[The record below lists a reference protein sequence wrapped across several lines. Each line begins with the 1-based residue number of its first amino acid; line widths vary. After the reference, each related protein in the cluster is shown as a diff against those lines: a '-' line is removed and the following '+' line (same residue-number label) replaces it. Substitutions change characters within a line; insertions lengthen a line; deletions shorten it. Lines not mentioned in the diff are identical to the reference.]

1 MRISDLAPAKGAKKN
16 KKRIGRGV
24 GSGTGKTS
32 GKGTK
37 GQKARSGHKYRP
49 WFEGGQMPLQ
59 RRMPKVG
66 FNNLFRTEYLV
77 VNLDRLN
84 QFEDGAEV
92 TPQLLYE
99 KRVTRKKDQPVKI
112 LAGGKLEKKLTVK
125 VHAASAKAQEAIAAA
140 GGAFEPIEA

>member
-16 KKRIGRGV
+16 KKRLGRGV

-37 GQKARSGHKYRP
+37 GHKARSGYKHRP

-59 RRMPKVG
+59 RRLPKIG
-66 FNNLFRTEYLV
+66 FTNIFRTSYLV

-84 QFEDGAEV
+84 QFEDGAEI

-125 VHAASAKAQEAIAAA
+125 VHAASAKAQEAIVAA

>member
-16 KKRIGRGV
+16 RKRLGRGV

-37 GQKARSGHKYRP
+37 GHKARSGYKHRP

-59 RRMPKVG
+59 RRLPKIG
-66 FNNLFRTEYLV
+66 FTNIFRTGYLV

-125 VHAASAKAQEAIAAA
+125 VHGASAKAQEAIAAA